1 MIIIIKSLEEVLTIV
16 NTHITGTD
24 EATLNAIGDI
34 TDTLKDMSNKASNA
48 DERLKKNDES
58 WAQKYRDRF
67 FGGSETEI
75 ETNIETEIKKEQEE
89 KKPLT
94 FDNLFKKGE

>member
-1 MIIIIKSLEEVLTIV
+1 MIKSLEEVLTIV
-16 NTHITGTD
+16 NTHITGND

-34 TDTLKDMSNKASNA
+34 TDTLKDMSKKASNA
-48 DERLKKNDES
+48 DERIRKNDED

-67 FGGSETEI
+67 FGGSETE
-75 ETNIETEIKKEQEE
+75 IETEIKKEQEE

>member
-1 MIIIIKSLEEVLTIV
+1 MIKSLEEVLTLI
-16 NTHITGTD
+16 NTYITGND
-24 EATLNAIGDI
+24 ESILNDIGDI
-34 TDTLKDMSNKASNA
+34 TDTLRDMASKASNA
-48 DERLKKNDES
+48 DERLRANDEA

-75 ETNIETEIKKEQEE
+75 DTNIETEIKKEQEE

>member
-1 MIIIIKSLEEVLTIV
+1 MVRKFDEVLELI

-24 EATLNAIGDI
+24 EDTLNAIGDI
-34 TDTLKDMSNKASNA
+34 IDTLRDMSDNVSNTN
-48 DERLKKNDES
+48 ERLKQNDEA
-58 WAQKYRDRF
+58 WAKKFRDRF
-67 FGGSETEI
+67 FGGSQTEI
-75 ETNIETEIKKEQEE
+75 DINIETEIEKE